1 MKIGIVGNYGH
12 DNNGDEA
19 ILEGILS
26 QLSKDGVEKEDIV
39 IFSNNPENTRKRYSI
54 QSFPLI
60 HKKGSLPASVAAT
73 LVEHGK
79 KVRQLDV
86 LIMGG
91 GGVLMDM
98 FKRDA
103 PLYSSIVF
111 MAKLM
116 RCKVL
121 IYGVGA
127 GPIETKLGTFLIKR
141 MINSSSLT
149 AVRDEESR
157 QLLETK
163 GITKE
168 IHVIPDPA
176 LSLGKSTD
184 KKKTEEIKRVGVTA
198 VPYFSS
204 SYWPVSDESVYQS
217 YIVNMAES
225 LDRLIENH
233 RVEVVFFSTKYP
245 QDVGVTK
252 DIRDKM
258 KHVDSTVID
267 ERNLTPIELIN
278 LSMDLDI
285 VIGTRLHSLI
295 LSVAAGTPIIGIGYH
310 KKVFSFL
317 KRMDYLDNYLSMEN
331 LSNEENLSKVVFSM
345 KTNWQS
351 VQEQMIRVSQEYKED
366 TMKASKLMEPYIKGK
381 QKA

>member
-26 QLSKDGVEKEDIV
+26 QLKQHGVVKDDIT
-39 IFSNNPENTRKRYSI
+39 IFSNNPENTRGRYSI
-54 QSFPLI
+54 HSVPLI
-60 HKKGSLPASVAAT
+60 YKKSSFLASVITT
-73 LVEHGK
+73 LIQHAKHVS
-79 KVRQLDV
+79 RLDV

-103 PLYSSIVF
+103 PLYSALVL
-111 MAKLM
+111 MAKCM

-127 GPIETKLGTFLIKR
+127 GPIDTKLGTFLIKR
-141 MINSSSLT
+141 MIDSSSLT

-157 QLLETK
+157 KLLEDK
-163 GITKE
+163 GVKKYV
-168 IHVIPDPA
+168 HVIPDPA
-176 LSLGKSTD
+176 LSLGKG
-184 KKKTEEIKRVGVTA
+184 KKKIKSDGITRVGVTA

-204 SYWPVSDESVYQS
+204 SYWPLSEESIYQA
-217 YIVNMAES
+217 YITNMAES
-225 LDRLIENH
+225 LDRLVAEH
-233 RVEVVFFSTKYP
+233 KVEVLFFSTKYP
-245 QDVGVTK
+245 QDVGVTE

-258 KHVDSTVID
+258 KQKEFTEVNDG
-267 ERNLTPIELIN
+267 NLTPQELITI
-278 LSMDLDI
+278 SSELDV

-295 LSVAAGTPIIGIGYH
+295 LSVAAGTPVIGIGYH
-310 KKVFSFL
+310 DKVFSFL
-317 KRMDYLDNYLSMEN
+317 KKMDNLDGYLSMDD
-331 LSNEENLSKVVFSM
+331 LSNSKELSNIVSSM

-351 VQEQMIRVSQEYKED
+351 VQERMIRVSEECKED
-366 TMKASKLMEPYIKGK
+366 TMKASRLMMPYIKG
-381 QKA
+381 